1 MQNSEIKKEDYTFTD
16 VVKMLS
22 ESSSFIVISDKGAIS
37 NFEDKDEFLLAL
49 SYLAILCRENGIS
62 SEAIFSFIADGI
74 KSFEMQEE
82 ADFSAEKDDS
92 SNNEDFDD
100 SEETIDDDYILDL
113 AECLLNDLSDIE
125 GGIPVISRINGK
137 IHISIK

>member
-49 SYLAILCRENGIS
+49 SDLAILCRENGIS

-92 SNNEDFDD
+92 SNNEDFDA

-113 AECLLNDLSDIE
+113 AEYLLNDLSDIE